1 VTRNSSPRL
10 IVAWVAALCGIGW
23 TLVRVGHGSLAAPP
37 SGSGL
42 AALQQ
47 WASARDAPTMA
58 MSVVRLLAL
67 VLDGYLLATIV
78 LGTAA
83 RLTRCAAA
91 VRAAD
96 LVSPRSVRRLLGTT
110 LGGLML
116 SASASAPFAVPSA
129 WQPTRPAV
137 ARIAAGP
144 REVRATAGPRVVR
157 ATAGPRVVRATAG
170 PREVLAT
177 RGPPVVRA
185 AGGPPLVR
193 AAGAD
198 APLLR
203 LISPSLVVPGVGALP
218 VPSPSTRARPTT
230 LPLPPPRVVPPPVR
244 PRVPLGSP
252 SAPSGPT
259 SWTVRRGDNFWEIAR
274 VAMAATT
281 PDPTARTVA
290 PYWRSLINANRDRFR
305 GNPNL
310 IYAGEVFVIPPPPP

>member
-1 VTRNSSPRL
+1 MTRNSSPRL
-10 IVAWVAALCGIGW
+10 IIVWVAALCGMGW

-37 SGSGL
+37 AGSGL
-42 AALQQ
+42 SALQQ

-83 RLTRCAAA
+83 RLTRCAGA

-96 LVSPRSVRRLLGTT
+96 LISPRSVRRLLGTT

-137 ARIAAGP
+137 APMAAGP
-144 REVRATAGPRVVR
+144 REVRATAGPPLVRAAAGPGEVR
-157 ATAGPRVVRATAG
+157 AT
-170 PREVLAT
+170 
-177 RGPPVVRA
+177 
-185 AGGPPLVR
+185 GGPPLVR

-203 LISPSLVVPGVGALP
+203 LISPGLVVPGVGAVP
-218 VPSPSTRARPTT
+218 VPSPPTPARPST
-230 LPLPPPRVVPPPVR
+230 LPPPPPRVVPPPVR
-244 PRVPLGSP
+244 PRVPLPSP
-252 SAPSGPT
+252 SAPIAPT

-274 VAMAATT
+274 VAIAATT
-281 PDPTARTVA
+281 PDPTSRTVA
-290 PYWRSLINANRDRFR
+290 PYWRSLINANRDRFA